1 MLRIIGKTNID
12 FIGKRKAAFV
22 FSGVLMV
29 VGLIAFVLL
38 LLGKGNLGID
48 FAGGVMVRGSFEN
61 PVSVSD
67 LRGKISSGGF
77 TDAYI
82 IELKGSDAPP
92 NSFLIRTKV
101 QVAEGELLGDKLLS
115 AMRVGLPD
123 NEFTLDSIDDI
134 GPAVGETLQ
143 KQARWAI
150 LLSLLGILIY
160 IWIRFEFRFGVVATV
175 ATFHDVLTVL
185 GIFLILNKEIS
196 LLVISALLTLAGY
209 SLTDTVVLYDRIREN
224 RKLFRKKGGDFASTI
239 NTSINDV
246 LSRTLITSLTTLSV
260 VVVLLILGGE
270 VLHDFAL
277 ALIMGVIIGTYS
289 SVFVASP
296 IIVEWERRSPKR
308 LK

>member
-12 FIGKRKAAFV
+12 FIGKRRFAFVLSAILVLLGLVAFV
-22 FSGVLMV
+22 F
-29 VGLIAFVLL
+29 L

-48 FAGGVMVRGSFEN
+48 FAGGVMMRGSFEN
-61 PVSVSD
+61 PISVSQ
-67 LRGKISSGGF
+67 LRAEIGSGGF
-77 TDAYI
+77 SDAHI
-82 IELKGSDAPP
+82 IELKGADIPP
-92 NSFLIRTKV
+92 NSVLIRVKG
-101 QVAEGELLGDKLLS
+101 QAAGEGLLGDRLL
-115 AMRVGLPD
+115 AVLREGLPD
-123 NEFTLDSIDDI
+123 NQFSLDSIDDV
-134 GPAVGETLQ
+134 GPAVGRTLQ
-143 KQARWAI
+143 RQARWAI

-185 GIFLILNKEIS
+185 GIFFILNKEIS

-224 RKLFRKKGGDFASTI
+224 LKLFRKRGDFTSTI

-260 VVVLLILGGE
+260 VAVLLVLGGE
-270 VLHDFAL
+270 VLHDFAF
-277 ALIMGVIIGTYS
+277 ALILGILIGTYS

-296 IIVEWERRSPKR
+296 VIVEWEKRSPRR

>member
-12 FIGKRKAAFV
+12 FIGKRKVAFV

-77 TDAYI
+77 TDTYI
-82 IELKGSDAPP
+82 IELKGSDVPP

-224 RKLFRKKGGDFASTI
+224 RKLSRKKGDFASII
-239 NTSINDV
+239 NGSINDV

>member
-22 FSGVLMV
+22 FSGVLIV

-77 TDAYI
+77 TDTYI
-82 IELKGSDAPP
+82 IELKGSDVPP

-101 QVAEGELLGDKLLS
+101 QAAEGELLGDKLLS

-150 LLSLLGILIY
+150 LLSLIGILIY

-224 RKLFRKKGGDFASTI
+224 RKLFRKKGDFASTI

-246 LSRTLITSLTTLSV
+246 LSRTFITSLTTLSV

-277 ALIMGVIIGTYS
+277 ALIMGVIVGTYS

-296 IIVEWERRSPKR
+296 IIVEWEGRSPRR

>member
-77 TDAYI
+77 TDTYI
-82 IELKGSDAPP
+82 IELKGSDVPP

-115 AMRVGLPD
+115 AMRVGLRD

-150 LLSLLGILIY
+150 LLSLMGILIY

-224 RKLFRKKGGDFASTI
+224 RKLSRKKGDFASII

>member
-22 FSGVLMV
+22 FSGVLIV

-224 RKLFRKKGGDFASTI
+224 RKLSRKKGDFASII
-239 NTSINDV
+239 NSSINDV

-260 VVVLLILGGE
+260 VMVLLILGGE

-296 IIVEWERRSPKR
+296 IIVEWERRSPRR